1 MTSLSPWLSATVGI
15 CWFPLSSS
23 LMTSRLFLNDDHLVL
38 DFPYD
43 ASQVAEIKL
52 MPGAKWDKLAKVWRV
67 PMGSLHLAR
76 DFAAKHEFQIDSD
89 VLMFDLPR
97 QDNEVFGIRQEKD
110 WIYLSFAY
118 DPVKVK
124 GVKQIPSITWHAKT
138 KAWRAPMTSIHDVI
152 DWADKFR
159 EQLPEDLALLATGMK
174 EKHLSSVDKSR
185 ATVGTIDVAGLPLLP
200 YQKAGVEYAAEAR
213 RCFIADDMG
222 LGKTLQAIATLE
234 STVTYP
240 SVIVCPPNLVL
251 NWAKEYEKW
260 LPNRKVATVINRKD
274 FPESGYE
281 VIVVGYSNIQ
291 HWQKQLLNH
300 NGYVF
305 DESHYIKSPT
315 AQRTKAAIKIAK
327 SAPQDGVVL
336 CLTGT
341 PITNRPAEYG
351 PQLDALGKLD
361 DFGGLWGF
369 YRRYCGAFRDRF
381 GQWNISGHSHM
392 DELNEKL
399 RGNCYIRRTKDQ
411 VLTDLPPVR
420 HNPVYVSGTEAAMK
434 EYRKA
439 EDDIVEYLAQQAR
452 RIAEELGKNPKSAE
466 VLARIK
472 AEYNQ
477 ALVEMSV
484 LRRLAA
490 KAKMPAVIE
499 LVEQHIESGQKVVIA
514 AHHREIVDEL
524 ASRFGDLKIQGGM
537 DIQDV
542 ESGKSRFQTE
552 DVGTAP
558 VMVLSIQAAK
568 TGHTLTAAQD
578 VLFVELPWTPAD
590 LDQTYSRCHRLGQ
603 KGSVTVTYLLCE
615 GTIDEHMYNL
625 IDKKRSV
632 VEAATDGG
640 VVGTESVGSALVG
653 LFAKRGLD

>member
-1 MTSLSPWLSATVGI
+1 MT
-15 CWFPLSSS
+15 
-23 LMTSRLFLNDDHLVL
+23 TSRLFLNDDHLIL

-43 ASQVAEIKL
+43 ALQVAEIKQID
-52 MPGAKWDKLAKVWRV
+52 GAKWDKLAKVWRV
-67 PMGSLHLAR
+67 PMTSLNETR
-76 DFAAKHEFQIDSD
+76 DYATKHDFDIEPE
-89 VLMFDLPR
+89 VLLFDLPR
-97 QDNEVFGIRQEKD
+97 PDNNVFGITKEGD

-124 GVKQIPSITWHAKT
+124 AVKTIASITWHAKT
-138 KAWRAPMTSIHDVI
+138 KAWRAPLSSIHEVI
-152 DWADKFR
+152 DWASKFR
-159 EQLPEDLALLATGMK
+159 EVLPEDLAQLSQDLRN
-174 EKHLSSVDKSR
+174 KHQSSVEKSR
-185 ATVGTIDVAGLPLLP
+185 ATEGTIDVAGLPLLP
-200 YQKAGVEYAAEAR
+200 YQRAGVEYASQAR

-234 STVTYP
+234 TTMTYP
-240 SVIVCPPNLVL
+240 AVIVCPPNLVL
-251 NWAKEYEKW
+251 NWAKEYAKW
-260 LPNRKVATVINRKD
+260 LPNRKVVTVTNRKD
-274 FPESGYE
+274 FPDTEYE
-281 VIVVGYSNIQ
+281 VLVIGYSNIQ
-291 HWQKQLLNH
+291 TWQKQLSNH

-315 AQRTKAAIKIAK
+315 AQRTKSAIKIAK

-399 RGNCYIRRTKDQ
+399 RGNCYIRRTKEQ
-411 VLTDLPPVR
+411 VLLDLPPVR
-420 HNPVYVSGTEAAMK
+420 HNPVYVNGTDAAMR
-434 EYRKA
+434 EYKKA
-439 EDDIVEYLAQQAR
+439 EDDIVEYLVEQAR
-452 RIAEELGKNPKSAE
+452 RIAEEIGKSPKSAA

-484 LRRLAA
+484 LRRLSA
-490 KAKMPAVIE
+490 KAKMPAAMEII
-499 LVEQHIESGQKVVIA
+499 EQHIEAGQKVVIA
-514 AHHREIVDEL
+514 AHHRDIVDEL
-524 ASRFGDLKIQGGM
+524 AAKFGNLKIQGGM
-537 DIQDV
+537 DIEDV
-542 ESGKSRFQTE
+542 EACKSRFQE
-552 DVGTAP
+552 EPVGTAP

-578 VLFVELPWTPAD
+578 VIFMELPWTPSD

-603 KGSVTVTYLLCE
+603 KGSVVVTYLLCE
-615 GTIDEHMYNL
+615 GTIDEHMFDL
-625 IDKKRSV
+625 IEKKRSIV
-632 VEAATDGG
+632 DAATEGG
-640 VVGTESVGSALVG
+640 VVVGESLGSALVG
-653 LFAKRGLD
+653 LFTQRGLE

>member
-1 MTSLSPWLSATVGI
+1 
-15 CWFPLSSS
+15 
-23 LMTSRLFLNDDHLVL
+23 MTSRLFLNDDHLIL

-43 ASQVAEIKL
+43 ASQVAEVKL
-52 MPGAKWDKLAKVWRV
+52 VSGSKWDKLAKVWRV
-67 PMGSLHLAR
+67 PMGSLHEAR
-76 DFAAKHEFQIDSD
+76 DFATKHEFDIDSE
-89 VLMFDLPR
+89 VLLFDLPKP
-97 QDNEVFGIRQEKD
+97 DNEVFGIKKEAD

-124 GVKQIPSITWHAKT
+124 AVKTIASITWHAKT
-138 KAWRAPMTSIHDVI
+138 KAWRAPIASIHEVI
-152 DWADKFR
+152 NWAITFR
-159 EQLPEDLALLATGMK
+159 EKLPSELLELSNELRQTH
-174 EKHLSSVDKSR
+174 EKSVEKSR
-185 ATVGTIDVAGLPLLP
+185 ATEGTIDVAGLPLLP
-200 YQKAGVEYAAEAR
+200 YQRAGVEYASRAR

-234 STVTYP
+234 ETLTYP

-260 LPNRKVATVINRKD
+260 LPNRKVATVTNRKD
-274 FPESGYE
+274 FPEAGYE
-281 VIVVGYSNIQ
+281 VLVIGYSNIQ
-291 HWQKQLLNH
+291 HWQKQLLGH
-300 NGYVF
+300 AGYVF

-315 AQRTKAAIKIAK
+315 AQRTKSAIKIAK
-327 SAPQDGVVL
+327 SAPPDGVVL

-411 VLTDLPPVR
+411 VLPDLPPVR
-420 HNPVYVSGTEAAMK
+420 HNPVFVSGTDAAMR
-434 EYRKA
+434 EYKKA

-490 KAKMPAVIE
+490 KAKMPAVVE
-499 LVEQHIESGQKVVIA
+499 LVEQHIESGHKVVIA
-514 AHHREIVDEL
+514 AHHRDIVDEL
-524 ASRFGDLKIQGGM
+524 SERFGGLKIQGGM
-537 DIQDV
+537 DIEDV
-542 ESGKSRFQTE
+542 ESAKSRFQE
-552 DVGTAP
+552 EPVGTAP

-603 KGSVTVTYLLCE
+603 KGSVVVTYLLCE
-615 GTIDEHMYNL
+615 GTIDEHIYNL
-625 IDKKRSV
+625 IEKKRSV
-632 VEAATDGG
+632 VDAATEGG
-640 VVGTESVGSALVG
+640 IAGGDESVGSALVG
-653 LFAKRGLD
+653 LFAQRGLA